1 MSLTFPRKKSEGKD
15 DDFQKE
21 ANDESKLEKTAIILK
36 QAIPAILCAV
46 ANMVQENVNLIF
58 IGHLNDAEMMAGVG
72 MGNMIMNILG
82 LTIAMGLNGALETL
96 SS

>member
-1 MSLTFPRKKSEGKD
+1 
-15 DDFQKE
+15 
-21 ANDESKLEKTAIILK
+21 
-36 QAIPAILCAV
+36 
-46 ANMVQENVNLIF
+46 MVQENVNLIF
-58 IGHLNDAEMMAGVG
+58 IGHLNNAEMMAGVG